1 MEGIKN
7 LVIDFGGVII
17 NLTRNRCIEAFESLG
32 VANIREQ
39 IVNNYQHKDL
49 FMKIELGSITVA
61 EFRDGIRHLTR
72 QPLTDEQI
80 DAAWIAMLDDVP
92 DYKLDLLLDLRKRY
106 NTMLLSN
113 TNEIHWEW
121 SDKTCFSYKGHHAS
135 DFFNHIYL
143 SYRLHLL
150 KPDAEIFEY
159 VLQDADI
166 RPEETLFIDDAVPN
180 CRTAESLGF
189 HTYTPQPRE
198 DWSHLFGIMNH
209 KS

>member
-61 EFRDGIRHLTR
+61 EFREGIRHLTR

-113 TNEIHWEW
+113 TNEIHWDW
-121 SDKTCFSYKGHHAS
+121 SEKTCFSYKG
-135 DFFNHIYL
+135 
-143 SYRLHLL
+143 
-150 KPDAEIFEY
+150 
-159 VLQDADI
+159 
-166 RPEETLFIDDAVPN
+166 LFIDDAVPN

>member
-1 MEGIKN
+1 
-7 LVIDFGGVII
+7 
-17 NLTRNRCIEAFESLG
+17 
-32 VANIREQ
+32 
-39 IVNNYQHKDL
+39 
-49 FMKIELGSITVA
+49 
-61 EFRDGIRHLTR
+61 
-72 QPLTDEQI
+72 
-80 DAAWIAMLDDVP
+80 
-92 DYKLDLLLDLRKRY
+92 
-106 NTMLLSN
+106 MLLSN
-113 TNEIHWEW
+113 TNEIHWDW
-121 SDKTCFSYKGHHAS
+121 SEKTCFSYKGHHAS

-180 CRTAESLGF
+180 CRTSESLGF

>member
-1 MEGIKN
+1 M
-7 LVIDFGGVII
+7 VIDFGGVII

-61 EFRDGIRHLTR
+61 EFREGIRHLTR

-92 DYKLDLLLDLRKRY
+92 AYKLDLLMELRSKY

-113 TNEIHWEW
+113 TNEIHWLWAEKN
-121 SDKTCFSYKGHHAS
+121 SFAHNGHQAG
-135 DFFNHIYL
+135 DFFNKIYL
-143 SYRLHLL
+143 SYELNMV
-150 KPDAEIFEY
+150 KPNADIFEY
-159 VLQDADI
+159 VLQDAAID
-166 RPEETLFIDDAVPN
+166 PAETLFIDDAIPN
-180 CRTAESLGF
+180 CRTAEALGIR
-189 HTYTPQPRE
+189 TYAPQPRE
-198 DWSHLFGIMNH
+198 DWSHLFR
-209 KS
+209 

>member
-1 MEGIKN
+1 M
-7 LVIDFGGVII
+7 GV
-17 NLTRNRCIEAFESLG
+17 T
-32 VANIREQ
+32 NIREQ
-39 IVNNYQHKDL
+39 IVNNYQQKDL
-49 FMKIELGSITVA
+49 FMKIELGSITTA
-61 EFRDGIRHLTR
+61 EFRDGIRRLAQ

-80 DAAWIAMLDDVP
+80 DAAWIAMLGDVP
-92 DYKLDLLLDLRKRY
+92 DYKLELLLDLRKHY

-113 TNEIHWEW
+113 TNEIHWNW
-121 SDKTCFSYKGHHAS
+121 SEKNCFSYKGHHAS

-159 VLQDADI
+159 VLQDANI

-198 DWSHLFGIMNH
+198 DWSHLFGNINH